1 MLQEAKEVCP
11 TTTRRLIGEGAL
23 LVDVRESREV
33 QALAFDVPDIVCI
46 TLSELEIRWS
56 EIPKDREV
64 VTVCQGGA
72 RSLKATYYL
81 QYHGYT
87 QVCNMAGGM
96 DKWARKGFPVKRQFP
111 SSGACGCAPGCS
123 DTSTPSSASDAGGC
137 YGSSAAESVA
147 TSCCGAQEAS
157 AYAKAGCC

>member
-23 LVDVRESREV
+23 IVDVREPREV
-33 QALAFDVPDIVCI
+33 QALAFDVPDLVLIP
-46 TLSELEIRWS
+46 LSELETRWS

-64 VTVCQGGA
+64 VMVSQGGG

-87 QVCNMAGGM
+87 QVSNMAGGM
-96 DKWARKGFPVKRQFP
+96 DKWARKGFPVKGQIT
-111 SSGACGCAPGCS
+111 SAKACDCAPGCC
-123 DTSTPSSASDAGGC
+123 DTSAPSSASDAGGC
-137 YGSSAAESVA
+137 CGSSAAESAA
-147 TSCCGAQEAS
+147 TACCGAQVTTAP
-157 AYAKAGCC
+157 AKAGCC